1 MGSMIEEPPAHDA
14 AKQIHANQHF
24 DGLHGKA
31 IEVEINNVWC
41 YCNNYYRSCGEGHHW
56 KKQNAKFS
64 VWMLRTDVSQN
75 SHNSAG
81 LPIQNRHFHILR

>member
-31 IEVEINNVWC
+31 IEVEINNV
-41 YCNNYYRSCGEGHHW
+41 
-56 KKQNAKFS
+56 
-64 VWMLRTDVSQN
+64 
-75 SHNSAG
+75 
-81 LPIQNRHFHILR
+81 